1 MTFDDDAKKATK
13 DSVAQAS
20 QVGLETKDR
29 AAEAFDAAPGI
40 AGDLYNKARGK
51 AQDMVNDVPGAASDA
66 LAASQQAIRSGGAQ
80 VAQRVT
86 KQPLEALLLAGAIGY
101 LIGWAVSRD

>member
-1 MTFDDDAKKATK
+1 
-13 DSVAQAS
+13 
-20 QVGLETKDR
+20 
-29 AAEAFDAAPGI
+29 
-40 AGDLYNKARGK
+40 
-51 AQDMVNDVPGAASDA
+51 MVSDVPGAASDA